1 MSMTNARERGTPT
14 PLAIARPYR
23 MPADFISS
31 LPRKIE
37 MKTDADQ
44 VTHKTMK
51 MTVTNN
57 GGPKTHIKATPRKM
71 KIDAKV

>member
-1 MSMTNARERGTPT
+1 
-14 PLAIARPYR
+14 